1 MTATSQKEKEKKR
14 FVIRVSRDHLSAF
27 LTIFPYDEEKENPV
41 TLAQIKNELL
51 KAGIVYGID
60 EVKILLALNEK
71 KGVTDQLIAEGKKPV
86 PGQNAQLKY
95 YFNPHGVEIKPKE
108 LENGRVDF
116 YNISLIQNVKKGQ
129 LLVEKIPA
137 TRGIPGVN
145 VFGKEIPGLP
155 GKDIPL
161 PIGKNVN
168 VSEDMLKGYA
178 ACEGHVVFTGGK
190 VSVLDVLEIKGDVN
204 FSTGNIE
211 YSGNVII
218 KGHVREGFKVTSK
231 GDVEIFGTVEG
242 GHVFADGNIIVKKG
256 IRGNKKSK
264 IEAKKNVYSN
274 FIENAYVKAG
284 EDIIVNSGIM
294 HSEVNAGLN
303 VQVGGKRGVVVGG
316 VCRAGKS
323 LVCKNLG
330 SNLATITIVEVG
342 VNPDLWLAYN
352 QVSRDIE
359 NIKQNLDKADK
370 ALKILKQLEEKLN
383 KLPPDKEK
391 LRQKLL
397 DTRKQLQRDN
407 TRLELEKFDLEQKIK
422 KIGDGIIK
430 VSETINCG
438 VQISMGKAKKHFT
451 SEMKRVV
458 LKLDGMDI
466 SIEPLVS

>member
-1 MTATSQKEKEKKR
+1 M
-14 FVIRVSRDHLSAF
+14 
-27 LTIFPYDEEKENPV
+27 
-41 TLAQIKNELL
+41 
-51 KAGIVYGID
+51 
-60 EVKILLALNEK
+60 
-71 KGVTDQLIAEGKKPV
+71 
-86 PGQNAQLKY
+86 
-95 YFNPHGVEIKPKE
+95 
-108 LENGRVDF
+108 
-116 YNISLIQNVKKGQ
+116 
-129 LLVEKIPA
+129 
-137 TRGIPGVN
+137 
-145 VFGKEIPGLP
+145 
-155 GKDIPL
+155 
-161 PIGKNVN
+161 
-168 VSEDMLKGYA
+168 
-178 ACEGHVVFTGGK
+178 
-190 VSVLDVLEIKGDVN
+190 
-204 FSTGNIE
+204 
-211 YSGNVII
+211 
-218 KGHVREGFKVTSK
+218 
-231 GDVEIFGTVEG
+231 
-242 GHVFADGNIIVKKG
+242 
-256 IRGNKKSK
+256 
-264 IEAKKNVYSN
+264 
-274 FIENAYVKAG
+274 
-284 EDIIVNSGIM
+284 
-294 HSEVNAGLN
+294 
-303 VQVGGKRGVVVGG
+303 VVGG

>member
-1 MTATSQKEKEKKR
+1 M
-14 FVIRVSRDHLSAF
+14 
-27 LTIFPYDEEKENPV
+27 
-41 TLAQIKNELL
+41 
-51 KAGIVYGID
+51 
-60 EVKILLALNEK
+60 
-71 KGVTDQLIAEGKKPV
+71 
-86 PGQNAQLKY
+86 
-95 YFNPHGVEIKPKE
+95 
-108 LENGRVDF
+108 
-116 YNISLIQNVKKGQ
+116 
-129 LLVEKIPA
+129 
-137 TRGIPGVN
+137 
-145 VFGKEIPGLP
+145 FG
-155 GKDIPL
+155 
-161 PIGKNVN
+161 
-168 VSEDMLKGYA
+168 
-178 ACEGHVVFTGGK
+178 
-190 VSVLDVLEIKGDVN
+190 
-204 FSTGNIE
+204 
-211 YSGNVII
+211 
-218 KGHVREGFKVTSK
+218 EGFKVTSK

-407 TRLELEKFDLEQKIK
+407 TRLELEKFDLEQK
-422 KIGDGIIK
+422 
-430 VSETINCG
+430 
-438 VQISMGKAKKHFT
+438 
-451 SEMKRVV
+451 
-458 LKLDGMDI
+458 
-466 SIEPLVS
+466 